1 MSSKATIEKRK
12 SQSFFNKRNILIFV
26 GGGIVLTVLLIA
38 IFAPW
43 IATHDPNQ
51 LSLEHRYEAPSSVH
65 LFGRDQDGA
74 DVFSKVVYGSRISFY
89 VAISVVFICL
99 FIGLIVGSL
108 AGYIGGRVDQLFM
121 RIVDMLYAFPGFL
134 LAISLVA
141 VLGPSIHNLIL
152 AMCVTGWASYAR
164 LVRAEV
170 LHLKSKEYVQSAK
183 AIGANPFRIV
193 ILHVWPNLVGPIV
206 VQSSFAM
213 AGTIISESS
222 LSFLGLGAPPTT
234 PTWGALLN
242 AGRKILIE
250 APHVSIFPGLA
261 IVLLVLG
268 FNLFGDG
275 LRDYLDPKKN

>member
-1 MSSKATIEKRK
+1 M
-12 SQSFFNKRNILIFV
+12 NKRNFLIFV
-26 GGGIVLTVLLIA
+26 GGFIVFSVLIVALFAPLIA
-38 IFAPW
+38 N
-43 IATHDPNQ
+43 HDPNIM
-51 LSLEHRYEAPSSVH
+51 SLENRYQAPSSVH
-65 LFGRDQDGA
+65 YFGLDQDGS

-89 VAISVVFICL
+89 VSISVVAICL
-99 FIGLIVGSL
+99 LIGLIVGSL
-108 AGYIGGRVDQLFM
+108 AGYVGGKVDQFFM

-141 VLGPSIHNLIL
+141 VLGPSINNLII
-152 AMCVTGWASYAR
+152 AMCITGWASYAR

-170 LHLKSKEYVQSAK
+170 LHLKAKEYVQSAK
-183 AIGANPFRIV
+183 ALGANPFRIV
-193 ILHVWPNLVGPIV
+193 VLHVWPNLVGPIV

>member
-1 MSSKATIEKRK
+1 V
-12 SQSFFNKRNILIFV
+12 SFKKLFKKRNILIFV
-26 GGGIVLTVLLIA
+26 GGSIVLTVLLIA

-43 IATHDPNQ
+43 IATQDPNIM
-51 LSLEHRYEAPSSVH
+51 SLEHRYEAPSAQH
-65 LFGRDQDGA
+65 LFGLDQDGS
-74 DVFSKVVYGSRISFY
+74 DVFAKVIFGSRISFY
-89 VAISVVFICL
+89 VAISVVGICL
-99 FIGLIVGSL
+99 MIGLIIGSI
-108 AGYIGGRVDQLFM
+108 AGYLGGRADQFFM

-141 VLGPSIHNLIL
+141 VLGPSLHNLIL
-152 AMCVTGWASYAR
+152 AMCITGWATYAR

-170 LHLKSKEYVQSAK
+170 LHLKSKEYVQSAR
-183 AIGANPFRIV
+183 AVGANPFRIV
-193 ILHVWPNLVGPIV
+193 IFHIWPNLVGPIV

-213 AGTIISESS
+213 AGTIIAESS

-250 APHVSIFPGLA
+250 APHVSFFPGLA

>member
-1 MSSKATIEKRK
+1 MTTKTLSKKV
-12 SQSFFNKRNILIFV
+12 FNKRNTLIFV
-26 GGGIVLTVLLIA
+26 GGFIVLFVLLVA

-43 IATHDPNQ
+43 IATHDPNVM
-51 LSLEHRYEAPSSVH
+51 SLENRYQPPSAEH
-65 LFGRDQDGA
+65 YFGLDQDGS

-89 VAISVVFICL
+89 VAISVVSICL
-99 FIGLIVGSL
+99 IIGLVVGSL
-108 AGYIGGRVDQLFM
+108 AGYIGGKVDQYFM
-121 RIVDMLYAFPGFL
+121 RFVDMLYAFPGFL

-141 VLGPSIHNLIL
+141 VLGPSVHNLIF
-152 AMCVTGWASYAR
+152 AMCATGWATYAR

-170 LHLKSKEYVQSAK
+170 LHLKYKEYVQSAK
-183 AIGANPFRIV
+183 ALGANPFRIV
-193 ILHVWPNLVGPIV
+193 ILHIWPNLVGPIV

-234 PTWGALLN
+234 PTWGALLS

>member
-1 MSSKATIEKRK
+1 MTNKKPLSKRI
-12 SQSFFNKRNILIFV
+12 FNKRNILIFV
-26 GGGIVLTVLLIA
+26 GGSIIFTVLVVALL
-38 IFAPW
+38 APW
-43 IATHDPNQ
+43 IATHDPNAM
-51 LSLEHRYEAPSSVH
+51 SLENRYQPPSAQH
-65 LFGRDQDGA
+65 WFGLDQDGS

-89 VAISVVFICL
+89 VAISVVSICL
-99 FIGLIVGSL
+99 IIGLMIGSI
-108 AGYIGGRVDQLFM
+108 AGYMGGRADQFFM

-134 LAISLVA
+134 LAITLVA
-141 VLGPSIHNLIL
+141 VLGPSINNLIF
-152 AMCVTGWASYAR
+152 AMCITGWASYAR

-170 LHLKSKEYVQSAK
+170 LHVKSKEFIQSAK
-183 AIGANPFRIV
+183 ALGANPLRIV
-193 ILHVWPNLVGPIV
+193 ILHVWPNLVGPVV
-206 VQSSFAM
+206 VQCSFAM

-250 APHVSIFPGLA
+250 APHVSVFPGVA

>member
-1 MSSKATIEKRK
+1 MITKSFSKKL
-12 SQSFFNKRNILIFV
+12 FNKRNILIFV
-26 GGGIVLTVLLIA
+26 GGFVVFSILIVAL
-38 IFAPW
+38 FAPL
-43 IATHDPNQ
+43 IATHDPNIM
-51 LSLEHRYEAPSSVH
+51 SLEHRYQAPSSQH
-65 LFGRDQDGA
+65 LFGLDQDGS

-89 VAISVVFICL
+89 VAISVVGICL
-99 FIGLIVGSL
+99 FIGLIIGSI
-108 AGYIGGRVDQLFM
+108 AGYLGGRADQFFM
-121 RIVDMLYAFPGFL
+121 RLVDMLYAFPGFL

-152 AMCVTGWASYAR
+152 AMCATGWATYAR

-170 LHLKSKEYVQSAK
+170 LHLKSKEYVQSAR
-183 AIGANPFRIV
+183 AVGANSFRIV
-193 ILHVWPNLVGPIV
+193 IMHIWPNLVGPIV

-213 AGTIISESS
+213 AGTIIAESS

-250 APHVSIFPGLA
+250 APHVSVFPGLA

>member
-1 MSSKATIEKRK
+1 MTAAQKIFR
-12 SQSFFNKRNILIFV
+12 KRNILIFV
-26 GGGIVLTVLLIA
+26 GGFIVVSVLIIA

-43 IATHDPNQ
+43 IATTDPNVM
-51 LSLEHRYEAPSSVH
+51 SLEHRYEAPSAHH
-65 LFGRDQDGA
+65 LFGLDQDGS
-74 DVFSKVVYGSRISFY
+74 DVFSKVVFGSRISFY
-89 VAISVVFICL
+89 VAISVVGICL
-99 FIGLIVGSL
+99 MIGLIIGSI
-108 AGYIGGRVDQLFM
+108 AGYMGGRADQIFM

-141 VLGPSIHNLIL
+141 VLGPSLHNLIL
-152 AMCVTGWASYAR
+152 AMCITGWATYAR

-170 LHLKSKEYVQSAK
+170 LHLKSKEYVQSAR
-183 AIGANPFRIV
+183 AVGANPIRIV
-193 ILHVWPNLVGPIV
+193 IFHIWPNLVGPIV

-213 AGTIISESS
+213 AGTIIAESS

-242 AGRKILIE
+242 SGRKILIE
-250 APHVSIFPGLA
+250 APHVSFFPGLA

>member
-1 MSSKATIEKRK
+1 V
-12 SQSFFNKRNILIFV
+12 SFKKLFKKRNLLIFV
-26 GGGIVLTVLLIA
+26 GGSIVLAVLIVAL
-38 IFAPW
+38 FAPW
-43 IATHDPNQ
+43 IATHDPNIM
-51 LSLEHRYEAPSSVH
+51 SLEHRYESPSSQH
-65 LFGRDQDGA
+65 LFGLDQDGS
-74 DVFSKVVYGSRISFY
+74 DVFSKVVFGSRISFY
-89 VAISVVFICL
+89 VAISVVGICL
-99 FIGLIVGSL
+99 MIGLIIGSI
-108 AGYIGGRVDQLFM
+108 AGYLGGRADQFFM

-141 VLGPSIHNLIL
+141 VLGPSLHNLIL
-152 AMCVTGWASYAR
+152 AMCVTGWATYAR

-170 LHLKSKEYVQSAK
+170 LHLKSKEYIQSAR
-183 AIGANPFRIV
+183 AVGANPIRIV
-193 ILHVWPNLVGPIV
+193 IFHIWPNLVGPIV

-213 AGTIISESS
+213 AGTIIAESS

-250 APHVSIFPGLA
+250 APHVSVFPGLA

>member
-1 MSSKATIEKRK
+1 VTTKTLSKKV
-12 SQSFFNKRNILIFV
+12 FNKRNTLIFV
-26 GGGIVLTVLLIA
+26 GGFIVLFVLLVA

-43 IATHDPNQ
+43 IATHDPNVM
-51 LSLEHRYEAPSSVH
+51 SLENRYQPPSAEH
-65 LFGRDQDGA
+65 YFGLDQDGS

-89 VAISVVFICL
+89 VAISVVSICL
-99 FIGLIVGSL
+99 IIGLVVGSL
-108 AGYIGGRVDQLFM
+108 AGYIGGKVDQYFM
-121 RIVDMLYAFPGFL
+121 RFVDMLYAFPGFL

-141 VLGPSIHNLIL
+141 VLGPSVHNLIF
-152 AMCVTGWASYAR
+152 AMCATGWATYAR

-170 LHLKSKEYVQSAK
+170 LHLKYKEYVQSAK
-183 AIGANPFRIV
+183 ALGANPFRIV
-193 ILHVWPNLVGPIV
+193 ILHIWPNLVGPIV

-234 PTWGALLN
+234 PTWGALLS

>member
-1 MSSKATIEKRK
+1 MI
-12 SQSFFNKRNILIFV
+12 NKRNLLIFV
-26 GGGIVLTVLLIA
+26 GGSVIFIVLIVAL
-38 IFAPW
+38 FAPM
-43 IATHDPNQ
+43 IATQDPNAM
-51 LSLEHRYEAPSSVH
+51 SLAHRYEAPSAQH
-65 LFGRDQDGA
+65 YFGLDQDGS

-89 VAISVVFICL
+89 VSISVVAICL
-99 FIGLIVGSL
+99 AIGLLIGSL
-108 AGYIGGRVDQLFM
+108 AGYLGGKTDQFFM
-121 RIVDMLYAFPGFL
+121 RVVDMLYAFPGFL
-134 LAISLVA
+134 LAITLVA

-170 LHLKSKEYVQSAK
+170 LHLKAKEYIQSAR
-183 AIGANPFRIV
+183 AIGANPLRIV
-193 ILHVWPNLVGPIV
+193 VLHIWPNLVGPIV
-206 VQSSFAM
+206 VQASFAM
-213 AGTIISESS
+213 AGTIIAESS

-242 AGRKILIE
+242 AGRKVLIE

-261 IVLLVLG
+261 IVILVLG

>member
-1 MSSKATIEKRK
+1 MTTKQLSKKV
-12 SQSFFNKRNILIFV
+12 FNKRNTLIFV
-26 GGGIVLTVLLIA
+26 GGFIVFFILLVA

-43 IATHDPNQ
+43 IATHDPNIM
-51 LSLEHRYEAPSSVH
+51 SLENRYQPPSAEH
-65 LFGRDQDGA
+65 IFGLDQDGS

-89 VAISVVFICL
+89 VAISVVSICL
-99 FIGLIVGSL
+99 IIGLIIGSL
-108 AGYIGGRVDQLFM
+108 AGYIGGRVDQYFM
-121 RIVDMLYAFPGFL
+121 RFVDMLYAFPGFL

-141 VLGPSIHNLIL
+141 VLGPSVHNLIL
-152 AMCVTGWASYAR
+152 AMCATGWATYAR

-183 AIGANPFRIV
+183 ALGANPIRVV
-193 ILHVWPNLVGPIV
+193 ILHIWPNLVGPIV

-250 APHVSIFPGLA
+250 APHVSVFPGLA

>member
-1 MSSKATIEKRK
+1 MIK
-12 SQSFFNKRNILIFV
+12 SNSQRLFNKRNVLIFV
-26 GGGIVLTVLLIA
+26 GGSVILLVLIVAL
-38 IFAPW
+38 FAPI
-43 IATHDPNQ
+43 IATQDPNAM
-51 LSLEHRYEAPSSVH
+51 SLAHRYEPPSAQH
-65 LFGRDQDGA
+65 YFGLDQDGS

-89 VAISVVFICL
+89 VSISVVAICL
-99 FIGLIVGSL
+99 AIGLLIGSL
-108 AGYIGGRVDQLFM
+108 AGYIGGKADQFFM
-121 RIVDMLYAFPGFL
+121 RVVDMLYAFPGFL
-134 LAISLVA
+134 LAITLVA

-170 LHLKSKEYVQSAK
+170 LHLKAKEYIQSAK
-183 AIGANPFRIV
+183 AVGANPIRIV
-193 ILHVWPNLVGPIV
+193 VLHIWPNLVGPIV
-206 VQSSFAM
+206 VQASFAM
-213 AGTIISESS
+213 AGTIIAESS

-242 AGRKILIE
+242 AGRKVLIE

>member
-1 MSSKATIEKRK
+1 MIKKSLSKKI
-12 SQSFFNKRNILIFV
+12 FHKRNTLIFV
-26 GGGIVLTVLLIA
+26 GGFIVFFVLIVAL
-38 IFAPW
+38 FAPF
-43 IATHDPNQ
+43 IATHDPN
-51 LSLEHRYEAPSSVH
+51 LMSLENRYQAPSAEH
-65 LFGRDQDGA
+65 YFGLDQDGS
-74 DVFSKVVYGSRISFY
+74 DVFSKVIYGSRISFY
-89 VAISVVFICL
+89 VAISVVLICL
-99 FIGLIVGSL
+99 SIGLVIGSL
-108 AGYIGGRVDQLFM
+108 AGYIGGRVDQYFM
-121 RIVDMLYAFPGFL
+121 RFVDMIYAFPGFL

-152 AMCVTGWASYAR
+152 AMCATGWATYAR

-170 LHLKSKEYVQSAK
+170 LHLKAKEYVQSAK
-183 AIGANPFRIV
+183 ALGANPLRV
-193 ILHVWPNLVGPIV
+193 VVLHVWPNLVGPIV

-213 AGTIISESS
+213 AGTIIAESS